1 VKLNISVIVFYGQDS
16 DILNGDQFVDW
27 INIDIL
33 LVELL
38 LVSLSTTV
46 SAIGLIIARIRIN

>member
-1 VKLNISVIVFYGQDS
+1 MKLNISVIVFYGQDS